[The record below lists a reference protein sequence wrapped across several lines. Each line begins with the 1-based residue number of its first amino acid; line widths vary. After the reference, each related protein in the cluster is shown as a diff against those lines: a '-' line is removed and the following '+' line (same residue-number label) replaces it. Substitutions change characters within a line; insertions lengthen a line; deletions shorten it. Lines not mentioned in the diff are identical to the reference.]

1 MRGILLV
8 GAIFLAVS
16 SAMPAAAQQNNPLP
30 SWARSENSQ
39 WLEGD
44 WRNYKVW

>member
-1 MRGILLV
+1 MRGILLEV
-8 GAIFLAVS
+8 AICLAVS
-16 SAMPAAAQQNNPLP
+16 SAMPAVAQQKNPL
-30 SWARSENSQ
+30 AKFGYFQGSQ